1 MKAVVL
7 FLIVINVFDQTD
19 IEQTQLLSY
28 NTNTLT
34 ILYFF
39 KKFKINI

>member
-1 MKAVVL
+1 MKADVL
-7 FLIVINVFDQTD
+7 FLIVINVFDQTV

-28 NTNTLT
+28 NTNTQT

>member
-28 NTNTLT
+28 NTNIQT